1 MKRRT
6 CGDVLPIAIV
16 MLCCCPAALGGLINR
31 TFETGTLAGWSYSGA
46 GPGLLCDPAA
56 VTQQMSRDFLAPVA
70 EDWLPTEGSYFAALW
85 STNGVDLGSTLG
97 QSFTAAGGAT
107 LRFDYFFDFGDV
119 APFYDTATATLTWS
133 TGSVTLFE
141 YNTLGHELEDDENV
155 GWTTLSCILPA
166 DDTYTLLFKVT
177 DYDGTFESILGV
189 DNVRLGVIPAP
200 AATVLLSIGAGLLPW
215 LRKRA
220 ML

>member
-1 MKRRT
+1 MRCQT
-6 CGDVLPIAIV
+6 YGDVLRIAIV
-16 MLCCCPAALGGLINR
+16 LLCCGQAALGGLTNN
-31 TFETGTLAGWSYSGA
+31 TFETGNLAGWTSSGA

-56 VTQQMSRDFLAPVA
+56 VTRQLSRDFLAPVA

-97 QSFTAAGGAT
+97 QSFTAEAGAT

-133 TGSVTLFE
+133 GGSVTLFE
-141 YNTLGHELEDDENV
+141 YNTAGHELEDDENV

-166 DDTYTLLFKVT
+166 DDTYTLLFT
-177 DYDGTFESILGV
+177 LADYDGTFESILGV
-189 DNVRLGVIPAP
+189 DNVRLAVIPAP
-200 AATVLLSIGAGLLPW
+200 GAILLASIGAGLLPR
-215 LRKRA
+215 LRRRR